1 MTTLPHSPLHG
12 LTLPEHDHAPTI
24 DPTSLLIS
32 DHAVQR
38 YRERVERVP
47 RWLALRR
54 LRAYGGSAAWARRP
68 PAWTHLQV
76 LHGATIYGSPPARP
90 DVCLLARDG
99 VVVTVLSRRFLAAG
113 GAPIG
118 PPVALPAPREHR

>member
-1 MTTLPHSPLHG
+1 MTTLPHPPLHG
-12 LTLPEHDHAPTI
+12 LTLPEYDNAPTI
-24 DPTSLLIS
+24 DPQSLLIS

-54 LRAYGGSAAWARRP
+54 LRTYSGSASWTRRP

-76 LHGATIYGSPPARP
+76 LHSDTVYGSPPARP

-99 VVVTVLSRRFLAAG
+99 AVVTVLSRRFLAEG
-113 GAPIG
+113 GTPTG
-118 PPVALPAPREHR
+118 PLVAVPAQRGRR